1 MPGEDCEEGE
11 SEVSE
16 QGNPQ
21 PLRLDLAS
29 PGRSVGESAEL
40 AAAAER
46 VGWRG
51 VWAAEVNG
59 IDAVTACTS
68 AAARLSAAR
77 VGTAI
82 VPMQTRDPLLLAM
95 TAATLDDAAPGGFV
109 LGLGVST
116 RLIVEDWHA
125 APWGASPLQL
135 TRECVA
141 LVRRF
146 LAGERVTTEPDTPAR
161 WRYRRAQLAR
171 APSRPVPIYLAAL
184 NDRMLELAGE
194 IADGAILN
202 FVTVADV
209 AHAKARIA
217 AGAARAGRSLDDFE
231 LMVFF
236 RATVVADFAAAE
248 ARYRRELLTYMMAP
262 VYQRMFARGGFG
274 DACAEV
280 ERLWRDRQREAAL
293 AAIPEALMRERA
305 LVGPAEATR
314 ERLAEYAAAGA
325 STALVVPLATG
336 GDDEDYRE
344 ACLHTIRQLA

>member
-1 MPGEDCEEGE
+1 MSEGN
-11 SEVSE
+11 
-16 QGNPQ
+16 GYAP
-21 PLRLDLAS
+21 RLDLAS
-29 PGRSVGESAEL
+29 PGRSVAESAEF
-40 AAAAER
+40 AAAAEQL
-46 VGWRG
+46 GWRG

-59 IDAVTACTS
+59 IDAVTACAS
-68 AAARLSAAR
+68 AAARLSTAR

-95 TAATLDDAAPGGFV
+95 TAAALDDAAPGGFV

-116 RLIVEDWHA
+116 RLLVEDWHA

-135 TRECVA
+135 TQECVA

-146 LAGERVTTEPDTPAR
+146 LAGERVTTDAPGR

-217 AGAARAGRSLDDFE
+217 AGAARAGRSLENFE

-236 RATVVADFAAAE
+236 RATVVGDFAAAE

-314 ERLAEYAAAGA
+314 ERLAAYAAAGA
-325 STALVVPLATG
+325 STALVVPLAAG
-336 GDDEDYRE
+336 GADEDYRE
-344 ACLHTIRQLA
+344 DCSRTIRLLAEAVAG